1 MGKSA
6 IRRIRE
12 PWVFLAITERDEP
25 ELESLWRL
33 FMMGTRFLGNEQL
46 ILDHN
51 RSQKINCTGMA
62 RRLSLESVF

>member
-46 ILDHN
+46 ILGHN
-51 RSQKINCTGMA
+51 RSV
-62 RRLSLESVF
+62 RRLIAWVWLGASH